1 MSTTTV
7 AELFSALNS
16 FVPWRK
22 SEPTIPGNSISSV
35 RPSTTMLLGYAHL
48 AKAHWQEHC
57 PRMVRELEATG
68 RLESALVDAEAQTL
82 TEMETLQRELKRSG
96 STSAQAHQQAW
107 ELVREK
113 YLLLPPESP

>member
-1 MSTTTV
+1 M
-7 AELFSALNS
+7 
-16 FVPWRK
+16 
-22 SEPTIPGNSISSV
+22 
-35 RPSTTMLLGYAHL
+35 TMLLGYAHL

-68 RLESALVDAEAQTL
+68 RLESALAEAEEQTL
-82 TEMETLQRELKRSG
+82 TEMEMLQRELRANG

-113 YLLLPPESP
+113 YILLPPEAAE